1 MDVMVLNVNVAWQ
14 LEFED
19 GSVMDA
25 KTSEHVKDAAE
36 VISEFADIIAVN
48 EDPTKN
54 IKTLE
59 DVQFVMKEGKVYK
72 N

>member
-1 MDVMVLNVNVAWQ
+1 LNMETESGQ
-14 LEFED
+14 L
-19 GSVMDA
+19 
-25 KTSEHVKDAAE
+25 AAG
-36 VISEFADIIAVN
+36 FYADIIAVK

-59 DVQFVMKEGKVYK
+59 DVKFVMKEGKVYK

>member
-1 MDVMVLNVNVAWQ
+1 
-14 LEFED
+14 
-19 GSVMDA
+19 
-25 KTSEHVKDAAE
+25 
-36 VISEFADIIAVN
+36 VN